1 MANFKALSS
10 WLVNKEDDKL
20 KRSERT
26 AQKNEVFQ
34 ETEDLVTLM
43 KKFLMGN
50 FIFV

>member
-10 WLVNKEDDKL
+10 WLVNKEDDKP
-20 KRSERT
+20 KKPERT

-34 ETEDLVTLM
+34 ETEYFVTLM
-43 KKFLMGN
+43 KKFLMEN